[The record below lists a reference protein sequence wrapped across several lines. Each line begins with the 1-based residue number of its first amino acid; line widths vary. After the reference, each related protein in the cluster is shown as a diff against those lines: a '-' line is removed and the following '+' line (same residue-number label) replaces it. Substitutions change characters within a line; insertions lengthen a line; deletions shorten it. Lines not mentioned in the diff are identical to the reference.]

1 MTNIIDLNNMAP
13 VPGGAVCDGLFSLQP
28 NFVGGRKDGQL
39 APVEWQPYRR
49 CESGQP
55 LEDYQQ
61 PPDKHYVLFSAGRS
75 LRYIHS
81 SLLPAD
87 YKYTED
93 PASE

>member
-1 MTNIIDLNNMAP
+1 MTHIIELNKLKPARD
-13 VPGGAVCDGLFSLQP
+13 GADCDGLFSLQP
-28 NFVGGRKDGQL
+28 HYVGGRRDGQL
-39 APVEWQPYRR
+39 APVEWQPFRR

-55 LEDYQQ
+55 LEEYQQ
-61 PPDKHYVLFSAGRS
+61 PPDKHYLLFVDRRS